1 MANQPADNPQPSEE
15 MPFLSHLAEL
25 RDRLIRSVMILGLV
39 FVVLFYYSNDIYTI
53 VARPMLEQLA
63 GQKMLATRPASTF
76 FIPMKLTLMVSIY
89 LSIPYL
95 LYQFWAFVSPGLYQ
109 REKRLAVPL
118 LFSST
123 VLFYLGMAFAYFVVF
138 PLIFKFFATT
148 APAGVDVRPDI
159 TEYLDL
165 VLGLF
170 LAFGAVFEVPVATV
184 LLVAIGIVTPAQLIK
199 LRRYMIVVAFIV
211 GMLLTP
217 PDVVSQTLLA
227 IPMWLLYEVGV
238 FISKFVYKQRQAAQ
252 QEQDNSTQSSSTDI
266 DKEFDKAVA
275 DEAALLKKMDGPE
288 QPKS

>member
-1 MANQPADNPQPSEE
+1 MTNQPADKQHPGED

-39 FVVLFYYSNDIYTI
+39 FLVLFYFSNDIYTI
-53 VARPMLEQLA
+53 IAKPMLEQLA
-63 GQKMLATRPASTF
+63 GQKMIATRPASTF

-109 REKRLAVPL
+109 REKRLALPL

-184 LLVAIGIVTPAQLIK
+184 LLVAIGIVTPEQLLK
-199 LRRYMIVVAFIV
+199 MRRYMIVVAFIV

-227 IPMWLLYEVGV
+227 IPMWLLYEIGV
-238 FISKFVYKQRQAAQ
+238 FISKFVYKQRQEAAE
-252 QEQDNSTQSSSTDI
+252 EQASAASSSTTDI
-266 DKEFDKAVA
+266 DKEFDSAVA
-275 DEAALLKKMDGPE
+275 EEAALMKKMDQGE
-288 QPKS
+288 KPK